1 MHYNYQDVKISPIT
15 IEEASGAAAA
25 VKKFM
30 RTGGHQV
37 KGKQVEGLCDL
48 VTVSRE
54 YKAMRERAVTEKT
67 EQPDRTVLKYLGRR
81 LCVMICESG
90 NLPECWYRKKNS
102 RSRGIDRTVYMSA
115 DSSGHLF
122 LMLKHSVFEK
132 ILRWNISILTPKL
145 QKQ

>member
-37 KGKQVEGLCDL
+37 KGKQVEGLYDL

-81 LCVMICESG
+81 LCVMICKSG
-90 NLPECWYRKKNS
+90 NLPDCWYRKKIS

-122 LMLKHSVFEK
+122 LMHKHFG
-132 ILRWNISILTPKL
+132 I
-145 QKQ
+145 

>member
-37 KGKQVEGLCDL
+37 KGKQVKDLCDL

-54 YKAMRERAVTEKT
+54 YKAMRERAVTEEEGQLDK
-67 EQPDRTVLKYLGRR
+67 LL
-81 LCVMICESG
+81 
-90 NLPECWYRKKNS
+90 RKLWE
-102 RSRGIDRTVYMSA
+102 GGFV
-115 DSSGHLF
+115 
-122 LMLKHSVFEK
+122 
-132 ILRWNISILTPKL
+132 
-145 QKQ
+145 